1 MASTLP
7 LERSAD
13 VVSSGN
19 LGEVLRSAGYTA
31 EGFREALAVDGG
43 ARRDRADIQFHLR
56 RLPDDDRL
64 STLIKLFWL
73 GVPIGSDEAA
83 AALAPLPVEG
93 LTELGVLTLV
103 DDSVEATLEIFPTG
117 GLLVAG
123 DRLGASRSSGP
134 PDQVIGVMPSSLAL
148 MRLTPR
154 RDVDSVLDL
163 GTGSGVQAL
172 CAARHARRVVAVDV
186 NPRALEYT
194 ELNAALN
201 GLTNVECREGDI
213 LDLPDAAEF
222 DLVLCNPP
230 YVISPDTSF
239 ILRDGGLAGDSFC
252 ERLVRRVPGYLKEG
266 GLAAVLV
273 GWVVRDGDWMA
284 PLRSWVDGSG
294 CDALLLHFVTQ
305 DPLTYA
311 ADWNEGLRADED
323 AYVGALDRWLSYY
336 RELEIEALAWG
347 VVVLRRRSGENWVWA
362 HDYASSGRMQAGGN
376 HVLRLF
382 EAQDY
387 LRRLSDDRALLD
399 ERLALV
405 DNHRLTREIRFR
417 DGAKIVER
425 QILSLEEGFGFRVGV
440 DMYTAELLPR
450 FDGRRPLSGIL
461 QEAASSVPEEVGRDE
476 FTTGALRVVS
486 RLVEAGFLVPVKPRP

>member
-1 MASTLP
+1 MFSMASTLP
-7 LERSAD
+7 LDRSDTVA
-13 VVSSGN
+13 SNGN
-19 LGEVLRSAGYTA
+19 LGEVLRGAGYTA
-31 EGFREALAVDGG
+31 EGFGEALAVDGG

-56 RLPDDDRL
+56 RLPKDDRL
-64 STLIKLFWL
+64 ATLIKLFWL
-73 GVPIGSDEAA
+73 GVPIGSDEAT
-83 AALAPLPVEG
+83 AALAPLP
-93 LTELGVLTLV
+93 LDRLAELGVLMVV
-103 DDSVEATLEIFPTG
+103 DDSVEATVEIFPTG

-123 DRLGASRSSGP
+123 DPLGASRSSGP
-134 PDQVIGVMPSSLAL
+134 ADQVIGVMPPSLAL

-201 GLTNVECREGDI
+201 GITNVECREGDI

-222 DLVLCNPP
+222 DLVVCNPP

-252 ERLVRRVPGYLKEG
+252 ERLVRRVPGYLNEG

-273 GWVVRDGDWMA
+273 GWVVRDGDWTA
-284 PLRSWVDGSG
+284 PLRGWVEGSG

-311 ADWNEGLRADED
+311 ADWNEGLRSDED
-323 AYVGALDRWLSYY
+323 AYAGALDRWLDYY
-336 RELEIEALAWG
+336 GKLEIEALAWG
-347 VVVLRRRSGENWVWA
+347 VVVLRRRTGENWVWA
-362 HDYASSGRMQAGGN
+362 HDYASSDRMQAAGGQ
-376 HVLRLF
+376 VLRLF

-387 LRRLSDDRALLD
+387 LRGLPDDRALLD
-399 ERLALV
+399 ARLALI
-405 DNHRLTREIRFR
+405 DDHRLTRKVQFR
-417 DGAKIVER
+417 NGVEVVER
-425 QILSLEEGFGFRVGV
+425 QILSLEEGLGFRVGV
-440 DMYTAELLPR
+440 DTYTAELLPR
-450 FDGRRPLSGIL
+450 FDGNRTLGAIL
-461 QEAASSVPEEVGRDE
+461 DEVADEVDRDE
-476 FTTGALRVVS
+476 YIAGALRVAR
-486 RLVEAGFLVPVKPRP
+486 RLIEAGFLIPAT

>member
-1 MASTLP
+1 MLSMALS
-7 LERSAD
+7 LERSHD
-13 VVSSGN
+13 VVSLGN
-19 LGEVLRSAGYTA
+19 LGETLRAAGYTG
-31 EGFREALAVDGG
+31 EGFQDALAVEGG

-56 RLPDDDRL
+56 RLPDGDRL

-73 GVPIGSDEAA
+73 GVPIGYDEAA
-83 AALAPLPVEG
+83 DALAPLPLDG
-93 LTELGVLTLV
+93 LAELGVLTLV
-103 DDSVEATLEIFPTG
+103 DDSVEATIEIFSTG

-123 DRLGASRSSGP
+123 DRLAASRSSGP

-172 CAARHARRVVAVDV
+172 CAGRHARRVVAVDV

-201 GLTNVECREGDI
+201 GITNVECREGDI
-213 LDLPDAAEF
+213 FDLPDSAEF
-222 DLVLCNPP
+222 DLVVCNPP

-266 GLAAVLV
+266 GLALVLV
-273 GWVVRDGDWMA
+273 GWVVRDGDWTA
-284 PLRSWVDGSG
+284 PLRSWVEDSG

-305 DPLTYA
+305 DPLAYA
-311 ADWNEGLRADED
+311 ADWNEGLRSDED
-323 AYVGALDRWLSYY
+323 AYAAALDRWLDYF

-347 VVVLRRRSGENWVWA
+347 VVVLRRRSGANWVWA
-362 HDYASSGRMQAGGN
+362 HDYASSDRMQSAGEQ
-376 HVLRLF
+376 VLRLF

-387 LRRLSDDRALLD
+387 LRSLPDDRALL
-399 ERLALV
+399 EARLALV
-405 DNHRLTREIRFR
+405 DEHLLTREVQFR
-417 DGAKIVER
+417 EGAEVVGR
-425 QILSLEEGFGFRVGV
+425 QILNLEEGLGFRVGV
-440 DMYTAELLPR
+440 DSYTAELLPR
-450 FDGRRPLSGIL
+450 FDGRRSLGEIL
-461 QEAASSVPEEVGRDE
+461 EHAGNSADRDKYVA
-476 FTTGALRVVS
+476 GALRVVM
-486 RLVEAGFLVPVKPRP
+486 RLLEVGFLAPSR